1 MIFVHDKGRM
11 CNNILQYAHLYAW
24 GREHHRTTMS
34 MRFAYKYQY
43 FHICH
48 TPYHRFLNY
57 AFAKYAAKL
66 KLIPTVTFNEDGA
79 PTDQQEQVMLHRR
92 LVMAEGWYVRYYDLF
107 LKYKP
112 EILQLFDFLP
122 EVKTSVAERFAKAE
136 RENEGDG
143 VAVLSPS
150 ERRDRV
156 LRVGV
161 HIRRGDYKTFNGGKF
176 FYTDEQYVKV
186 IKNFLNLIQT
196 NLNKEGRVDSSV
208 AIYICGNDPTLD
220 KDYYRQQLSTLNGP
234 LSIETPSLSFPD
246 GNPGEDLCLLSQC
259 DYLIGPPST
268 FTLVASMYHD
278 TPLCWLIDI
287 NEPITFDSF
296 NHFDYLFRHII

>member
-1 MIFVHDKGRM
+1 
-11 CNNILQYAHLYAW
+11 
-24 GREHHRTTMS
+24 
-34 MRFAYKYQY
+34 
-43 FHICH
+43 
-48 TPYHRFLNY
+48 
-57 AFAKYAAKL
+57 
-66 KLIPTVTFNEDGA
+66 
-79 PTDQQEQVMLHRR
+79 
-92 LVMAEGWYVRYYDLF
+92 LF

-122 EVKTSVAERFAKAE
+122 EVKASVAERFANTEKFIPVSPKGE
-136 RENEGDG
+136 GKRDSIHSPLRENK
-143 VAVLSPS
+143 
-150 ERRDRV
+150 RV
-156 LRVGV
+156 LRLGV

-176 FYTDEQYVKV
+176 YYSDYQYVKV
-186 IKNFLNLIQT
+186 IKQFLSLLYGHHLQGT
-196 NLNKEGRVDSSV
+196 GGLSEAPSV

-259 DYLIGPPST
+259 DYLIGSPST

-296 NHFDYLFRHII
+296 KHFDYLFRHII